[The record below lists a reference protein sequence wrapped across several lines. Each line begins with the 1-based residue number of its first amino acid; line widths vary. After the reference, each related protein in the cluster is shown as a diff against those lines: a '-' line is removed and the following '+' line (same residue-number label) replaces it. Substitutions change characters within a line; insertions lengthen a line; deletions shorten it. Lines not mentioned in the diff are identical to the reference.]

1 MVDAM
6 IYKDLGVS
14 AQDQQ
19 QVQESQTRRNRN
31 PSFHLVCFFKKIKK
45 SRQGSHGMGAYVTAT
60 RAGASWHGPAA
71 GAARWL
77 LSSAIAL
84 CHCRD
89 ELARYPPSH
98 ARPTAPPRPAPLGAR
113 IP

>member
-1 MVDAM
+1 
-6 IYKDLGVS
+6 
-14 AQDQQ
+14 
-19 QVQESQTRRNRN
+19 
-31 PSFHLVCFFKKIKK
+31 
-45 SRQGSHGMGAYVTAT
+45 MGAYVTAT

-89 ELARYPPSH
+89 ELARYPPPH

>member
-31 PSFHLVCFFKKIKK
+31 PSFHLVCFFFKKIKK
-45 SRQGSHGMGAYVTAT
+45 RRQGSHGRVRDGDPGRRVMA
-60 RAGASWHGPAA
+60 W
-71 GAARWL
+71 ARRGR
-77 LSSAIAL
+77 SAL
-84 CHCRD
+84 
-89 ELARYPPSH
+89 
-98 ARPTAPPRPAPLGAR
+98 APLQRNCAV
-113 IP
+113 PLP